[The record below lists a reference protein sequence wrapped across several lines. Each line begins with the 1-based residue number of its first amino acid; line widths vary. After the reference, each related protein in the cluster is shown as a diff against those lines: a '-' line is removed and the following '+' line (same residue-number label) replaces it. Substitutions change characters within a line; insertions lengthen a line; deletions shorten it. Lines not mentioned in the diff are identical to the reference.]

1 MVPFTASSHPL
12 MALKNQAK
20 SHACLGSAP
29 RRKVL
34 TKSSAVKGVP
44 SDHIT
49 DLSRWNVQVSP
60 SLEAS
65 QLLAAADTRL
75 KFLSNRTSGVDSTL
89 LQLFPSTFCGR
100 LYTLTKKSS
109 VVAGWVRPVST
120 CCSGGGA
127 SAGSGLPAGC
137 GGALT
142 TPRAPRLGGR
152 ITPPARNLGHALLIP
167 PPTPPPRQPPG

>member
-20 SHACLGSAP
+20 SQACLVSAP

-44 SDHIT
+44 SDHVT

-65 QLLAAADTRL
+65 QLLAAAATRL

-120 CCSGGGA
+120 CCSGGA
-127 SAGSGLPAGC
+127 AVPERCLARGLVGGPKTPGPPDLCRQIHHPA
-137 GGALT
+137 AQLDT
-142 TPRAPRLGGR
+142 
-152 ITPPARNLGHALLIP
+152 
-167 PPTPPPRQPPG
+167 

>member
-20 SHACLGSAP
+20 SQACLGSAP

-44 SDHIT
+44 SDHFT

-65 QLLAAADTRL
+65 QLLAAAATRL

-120 CCSGGGA
+120 CCSGGAA
-127 SAGSGLPAGC
+127 SAGGGLPT
-137 GGALT
+137 ALVVALMTPAPPRLSSRIT
-142 TPRAPRLGGR
+142 TPPGNPD
-152 ITPPARNLGHALLIP
+152 TALLIP
-167 PPTPPPRQPPG
+167 PPALPPNHPP

>member
-20 SHACLGSAP
+20 SQACLGSAP

-44 SDHIT
+44 SDHVT

-65 QLLAAADTRL
+65 QLLAAAGTRV
-75 KFLSNRTSGVDSTL
+75 KFLSNRTSAVDSTL

-100 LYTLTKKSS
+100 LYTLTTKSS
-109 VVAGWVRPVST
+109 VVAGWVRPVTT
-120 CCSGGGA
+120 CCSGGAA
-127 SAGSGLPAGC
+127 SGGGGLPPAVV
-137 GGALT
+137 GGHVS
-142 TPRAPRLGGR
+142 
-152 ITPPARNLGHALLIP
+152 PARPKPRSRG
-167 PPTPPPRQPPG
+167 TPPPRDPDNGPPIP

>member
-20 SHACLGSAP
+20 SQACLGSAP

-44 SDHIT
+44 SDHVT

-65 QLLAAADTRL
+65 QLLAAAATRL

-120 CCSGGGA
+120 CCSGGAA
-127 SAGSGLPAGC
+127 SPRGGVPRAW
-137 GGALT
+137 GGAPT
-142 TPRAPRLGGR
+142 APRGPR
-152 ITPPARNLGHALLIP
+152 RGH
-167 PPTPPPRQPPG
+167 TV

>member
-20 SHACLGSAP
+20 SQACLGSAP
-29 RRKVL
+29 RRKVA
-34 TKSSAVKGVP
+34 TNSSAVKGVR
-44 SDHIT
+44 SDHVT

-65 QLLAAADTRL
+65 QLLAAAGTRL

-120 CCSGGGA
+120 CCSGGAA
-127 SAGSGLPAGC
+127 SAWGGVPPAA
-137 GGALT
+137 GAART
-142 TPRAPRLGGR
+142 TPRPPRLSR
-152 ITPPARNLGHALLIP
+152 RVP
-167 PPTPPPRQPPG
+167 PPPRQL

>member
-20 SHACLGSAP
+20 SQACLGSAP
-29 RRKVL
+29 SRKVL

-44 SDHIT
+44 SDHVT

-65 QLLAAADTRL
+65 QLLAAAATRL
-75 KFLSNRTSGVDSTL
+75 KFLSNRTSGADSTL

-109 VVAGWVRPVST
+109 VVAGWVTPVST
-120 CCSGGGA
+120 CCSGGGRA
-127 SAGSGLPAGC
+127 PRSGLPTALE
-137 GGALT
+137 GALIA
-142 TPRAPRLGGR
+142 PGAPRR
-152 ITPPARNLGHALLIP
+152 GH
-167 PPTPPPRQPPG
+167 TV